1 MVKIDEN
8 GNKVNVWTESRIDT
22 TTLEIVEVE
31 HVRGLATAE
40 DTEHWHSRIIESS
53 EDMEGLNQ
61 PTLFV
66 YGSEEVLRG
75 IEQLLERVADMCNT
89 GTERNRDKVNIP
101 LSALLRVMVGDATSE
116 GVLLYKSLL
125 PTGIL
130 TLLTSCD
137 IAAAELLKSAIF
149 EIFTDVDYIEIY
161 R

>member
-8 GNKVNVWTESRIDT
+8 GNKVNVWTESHMDT

-31 HVRGLATAE
+31 HVRVLATA
-40 DTEHWHSRIIESS
+40 DDMEHWRSRIVSS
-53 EDMEGLNQ
+53 DEEMEDLNQ

-89 GTERNRDKVNIP
+89 SKRNRDEVNIP

-116 GVLLYKSLL
+116 GALLYKSLL

-137 IAAAELLKSAIF
+137 IAAAEQLKDALF
-149 EIFTDVDYIEIY
+149 EIFTDIDYREIY

>member
-8 GNKVNVWTESRIDT
+8 GNKVNVWTESRMDT
-22 TTLEIVEVE
+22 TTLEIVKVE
-31 HVRGLATAE
+31 HVRVLATA
-40 DTEHWHSRIIESS
+40 DDMEHWRSRIVSS
-53 EDMEGLNQ
+53 DEEMEDLNQ
-61 PTLFV
+61 LTLFV

-75 IEQLLERVADMCNT
+75 IEQLLEHLADMCNT
-89 GTERNRDKVNIP
+89 STERNRDEVNIP

-130 TLLTSCD
+130 TMLTSCD
-137 IAAAELLKSAIF
+137 IAAAEQLKGALF

>member
-8 GNKVNVWTESRIDT
+8 GNKVNVWTESHMDT

-31 HVRGLATAE
+31 HVRVLATA
-40 DTEHWHSRIIESS
+40 DDMEHWRSRIVSS
-53 EDMEGLNQ
+53 DEEMEDLNQ

-66 YGSEEVLRG
+66 YGSEEVLRS

-89 GTERNRDKVNIP
+89 SKRNRDEVNIL

-137 IAAAELLKSAIF
+137 IAAAEQLKGALF

>member
-8 GNKVNVWTESRIDT
+8 GNKVNVWTESHMDT

-31 HVRGLATAE
+31 HVRVLATA
-40 DTEHWHSRIIESS
+40 DDMEHWRSRIVSS
-53 EDMEGLNQ
+53 DEEMEDLNQ

-89 GTERNRDKVNIP
+89 SKRNRDEVTIP

-116 GVLLYKSLL
+116 GALLYKSLL

-137 IAAAELLKSAIF
+137 IAAAEQLKDALF
-149 EIFTDVDYIEIY
+149 EIFTDIDYIEIY

>member
-1 MVKIDEN
+1 MEH
-8 GNKVNVWTESRIDT
+8 WRSRIVSSD
-22 TTLEIVEVE
+22 EEM
-31 HVRGLATAE
+31 E
-40 DTEHWHSRIIESS
+40 D
-53 EDMEGLNQ
+53 LNQ

-89 GTERNRDKVNIP
+89 SKRNRDEVNIP

-116 GVLLYKSLL
+116 GALLYKSLL

-137 IAAAELLKSAIF
+137 IAAAEQLKDALF
-149 EIFTDVDYIEIY
+149 EIFTDIDYIEIY

>member
-31 HVRGLATAE
+31 HVRVLATAE

-53 EDMEGLNQ
+53 EEAVCLNQ

-75 IEQLLERVADMCNT
+75 IEQLLERVVDMCNMS
-89 GTERNRDKVNIP
+89 TERNGDEVNIP

-137 IAAAELLKSAIF
+137 IAAAEQLKNTLF
-149 EIFTDVDYIEIY
+149 EIFTDIDYIEIEL
-161 R
+161 

>member
-8 GNKVNVWTESRIDT
+8 GNKVNVWTESHMDT

-31 HVRGLATAE
+31 HVRVLATA
-40 DTEHWHSRIIESS
+40 DDMEHWRSRIVSS
-53 EDMEGLNQ
+53 DEEMEDLNQ

-66 YGSEEVLRG
+66 YGSEEVLRS

-89 GTERNRDKVNIP
+89 SKRNRDEVNIL

-137 IAAAELLKSAIF
+137 IAAAEQLKGALF
-149 EIFTDVDYIEIY
+149 EIFTDIDYIEIY